1 MEIFFIQRAVLGR
14 LGDLLF
20 GDGFLSFE
28 VGDGSGNLEDAV
40 VAARGKRELIE
51 DSMEELVGRRRKSA
65 MPTDQ
70 LAGEVGVAGDAGS
83 LISFPLNLTGP
94 IDALFDFSRAFSPFL
109 PG

>member
-51 DSMEELVGRRRKSA
+51 DGMEELVGRRRKSA
-65 MPTDQ
+65 IWILIFTIVRPPAPT
-70 LAGEVGVAGDAGS
+70 LS
-83 LISFPLNLTGP
+83 LYGFPDGY
-94 IDALFDFSRAFSPFL
+94 IFSR
-109 PG
+109 